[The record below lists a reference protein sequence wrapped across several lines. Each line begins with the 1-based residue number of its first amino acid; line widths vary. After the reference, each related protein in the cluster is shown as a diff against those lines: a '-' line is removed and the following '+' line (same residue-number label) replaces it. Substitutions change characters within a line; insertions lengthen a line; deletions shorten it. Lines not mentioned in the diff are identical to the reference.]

1 MVHFLNSN
9 QSSLT
14 KIEVKHKYVC
24 NESNPVLFNPLKL
37 QPHPC
42 PRLVNEEVYEDDR
55 VFLIWNRRLT
65 LTSSE
70 GMKDNREGRIFL
82 RYDSGLLN
90 ALSMNH

>member
-1 MVHFLNSN
+1 MAHFLNSN
-9 QSSLT
+9 QSSLG
-14 KIEVKHKYVC
+14 KKEVKHKYVC
-24 NESNPVLFNPLKL
+24 NESKAALFNPLKL

-55 VFLIWNRRLT
+55 VFLIWNRHLT
-65 LTSSE
+65 LTSSS
-70 GMKDNREGRIFL
+70 GVKDNREGRLSL